1 MPSQVLT
8 KRRVKRRQQRLR
20 LVSKNAKRKVR
31 SVRKLRKTAKKVM
44 RGGFLIGGHNVTVK
58 LSSTTGN
65 TNNEE
70 FSIVARSPLMN
81 SSKNLTIIIEI
92 DLKKYT
98 GSVLLLLNSLLTNLL
113 GTPIELNFN
122 GVVLDNIN
130 NNEKSKINDDINNSR
145 DSYNEEYWY
154 DAFTIDSKKMVTEPE
169 IPKLKL
175 PTQYEVVITLSQTD
189 DGKTNIEK
197 LSIPLLRGNRA
208 QIYGIKVKPYYG
220 GTKTVAFDFVNPLRP
235 FWTYEPKAILGVDD
249 VKKQVKVQQP
259 ISDTLAVI
267 KQRINEIKEIDLT
280 PKVDAAQVALA
291 ENPPIKSSQVDKPTL
306 PEQDSHIPQTT
317 YDEPPTTRPGL
328 YVVSE

>member
-1 MPSQVLT
+1 MPSQVVT
-8 KRRVKRRQQRLR
+8 KRRVKRRQQRQR
-20 LVSKNAKRKVR
+20 IVSKNAKRNVR
-31 SVRKLRKTAKKVM
+31 SVRKHRKTAKKVM
-44 RGGFLIGGHNVTVK
+44 RGGMLFGGHNVTVK

-70 FSIVARSPLMN
+70 FSIVARSPLMY

-130 NNEKSKINDDINNSR
+130 NNEKSKINDDINNRR
-145 DSYNEEYWY
+145 DSYNDEYWY
-154 DAFTIDSKKMVTEPE
+154 NDFTIGSKKMVTEPAE

-175 PTQYEVVITLSQTD
+175 PTKYEVVITLSQTD

-197 LSIPLLRGNRA
+197 LSIPLLRGKRG
-208 QIYGIKVKPYYG
+208 QIYGIKVKPFYA
-220 GTKTVAFDFVNPLRP
+220 GTKTVAFDFNDPISP
-235 FWTYEPKAILGVDD
+235 FWTYEPKVILDVDD
-249 VKKQVKVQQP
+249 VKHQVKVQQP

-267 KQRINEIKEIDLT
+267 KQRINEIK
-280 PKVDAAQVALA
+280 
-291 ENPPIKSSQVDKPTL
+291 
-306 PEQDSHIPQTT
+306 
-317 YDEPPTTRPGL
+317 
-328 YVVSE
+328 